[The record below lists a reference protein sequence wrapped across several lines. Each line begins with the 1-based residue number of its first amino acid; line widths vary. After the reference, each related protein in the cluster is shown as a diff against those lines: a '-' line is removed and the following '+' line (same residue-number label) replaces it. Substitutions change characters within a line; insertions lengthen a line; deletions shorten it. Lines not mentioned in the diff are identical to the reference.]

1 MNLRSATPALA
12 AALLFGASTPLA
24 KLLVDNSVGVHT
36 TPWGSAQQF
45 VYCFCRLEH

>member
-1 MNLRSATPALA
+1 VARYAPDELHEE
-12 AALLFGASTPLA
+12 FGGRFV
-24 KLLVDNSVGVHT
+24 LVDNSVSVHT